1 MLVEQAVKTGIVGQV
16 QALLHLAALYL
27 DDWLPGPV
35 MIEEHKAR
43 QNLCGAIPLVGTL
56 AIELLG
62 EVQGIGLH
70 GADTVVVDH
79 KEPTKA
85 VCRLLGQHAG
95 RSAGCCCVCC
105 HAIAAYKAG
114 GCTAQQLTVASFR
127 VNEYPD
133 ERHKQQGIA
142 GIGDGDAPRVAVHG
156 QGAALQVVVI
166 TALVEAHTTV
176 RDNVVHGYHPLL
188 TTVDDDVRAIVGRS
202 LRTLVIL
209 HFEAL

>member
-1 MLVEQAVKTGIVGQV
+1 MLVEQAVEAGIVGQPE
-16 QALLHLAALYL
+16 ALLHVAALDF
-27 DDWLPGPV
+27 DDGFAGPV
-35 MIEEHKAR
+35 VIEEHKAR
-43 QNLCGAIPLVGTL
+43 QHLCGTVSLVGTL
-56 AIELLG
+56 AVELLG
-62 EVQGIGLH
+62 EVEGIGLH
-70 GADTVVVDH
+70 GTDAVVVDH
-79 KEPTKA
+79 KEPGEA
-85 VCRLLGQHAG
+85 VGRLLGQHAWRG
-95 RSAGCCCVCC
+95 GGG
-105 HAIAAYKAG
+105 HGIAAYKAG

>member
-79 KEPTKA
+79 KEPAKA

-142 GIGDGDAPRVAVHG
+142 GIADGDAPRVAVHG